1 MTSLQQWTVEL
12 VGPKGYIHGWIK
24 VGGSVEHKDSSR
36 GVVTRYDK
44 ATQTAHVSWLT
55 GPRST
60 VNHGAG
66 TTKAY
71 HLKQGQGLGPG
82 HVQKPPKE
90 QQTAAEFKPNAT
102 AVYGGHRLQIL
113 GAADSNGFIPVRFP
127 TGSEGLTHRNHL
139 IPDAS
144 AKPLDTDA
152 KARLDA
158 LTKQAEERHK
168 PTLAEYQ
175 GKAAELKAKGVPASD
190 LTKPTIKN
198 ADLLGI
204 TIGKKVA
211 VRNLPAGV
219 TVHEVHG
226 SSHSHA
232 VFHNNEH
239 IGYVNKRSGY
249 STLGRSGAAYMSKN
263 TGYSA
268 YDRRTSR
275 LGDHSTIS
283 GAATHVHQSWQ
294 RTQGATDPK
303 AWGR

>member
-24 VGGSVEHKDSSR
+24 VGADIEHKDSSR
-36 GVVTRYDK
+36 GKVTAYDPN
-44 ATQTAHVSWLT
+44 TQTVHADWHA
-55 GPRST
+55 GPRSK
-60 VNHGAG
+60 VNGGKG

-82 HVQKPPKE
+82 HIQKPPKE

-102 AVYGGHRLQIL
+102 AVFGGHRLQVL
-113 GAADSNGFIPVRFP
+113 GAPNPNGFVRVRHA
-127 TGSEGLTHRNHL
+127 TGSEGEIHEQHL
-139 IPDAS
+139 KHDS
-144 AKPLDTDA
+144 AKKVSLD
-152 KARLDA
+152 
-158 LTKQAEERHK
+158 
-168 PTLAEYQ
+168 
-175 GKAAELKAKGVPASD
+175 
-190 LTKPTIKN
+190 TKPTIKN

-204 TIGKKVA
+204 TIGKKAA

>member
-24 VGGSVEHKDSSR
+24 VGADIEHKDSSR
-36 GVVTRYDK
+36 GRITAYDPN
-44 ATQTAHVSWLT
+44 TQTVHADWHA
-55 GPRST
+55 GPRSK
-60 VNHGAG
+60 VNGGKG

-71 HLKQGQGLGPG
+71 HLKRESSG
-82 HVQKPPKE
+82 
-90 QQTAAEFKPNAT
+90 APNADT
-102 AVYGGHRLQIL
+102 KSAEVK
-113 GAADSNGFIPVRFP
+113 PV
-127 TGSEGLTHRNHL
+127 
-139 IPDAS
+139 A
-144 AKPLDTDA
+144 
-152 KARLDA
+152 
-158 LTKQAEERHK
+158 
-168 PTLAEYQ
+168 
-175 GKAAELKAKGVPASD
+175 PASN

-204 TIGKKVA
+204 TIGKKAA

-219 TVHEVHG
+219 AVHAIHG
-226 SSHSHA
+226 SSNSHA

-283 GAATHVHQSWQ
+283 DAANHVHQSWQ
-294 RTQGATDPK
+294 RTQGATGPK
-303 AWGR
+303 A